1 MPKKAPKRPPER
13 PKTTPKRPQDD
24 QKSDPE
30 RQDDKRTEPRRFQDR
45 LGRPQGA
52 GAPLSAHPQGSIWEA
67 KSAPKRNQKRS
78 KNEAKNQESKKP
90 IQDDLGPVLGRS
102 WVVLGALLGPWKRSK
117 HYACRCFVKIHVF
130 EKKRC
135 QEVTWTDLV
144 SIWEAKRVQNG
155 RRGGS
160 ESEMR

>member
-1 MPKKAPKRPPER
+1 MMMAMMMMM
-13 PKTTPKRPQDD
+13 TTSMMMMMMTSQEEKGGGGEEEGGGEELTL
-24 QKSDPE
+24 KSSNPNLKGGE
-30 RQDDKRTEPRRFQDR
+30 KEGFEDR
-45 LGRPQGA
+45 LGA
-52 GAPLSAHPQGSIWEA
+52 
-67 KSAPKRNQKRS
+67 
-78 KNEAKNQESKKP
+78 
-90 IQDDLGPVLGRS
+90 VLGRF
-102 WVVLGALLGPWKRSK
+102 WVVLGAVLGPWKRSK

-144 SIWEAKRVQNG
+144 SILEAKRVQNG

>member
-1 MPKKAPKRPPER
+1 MR
-13 PKTTPKRPQDD
+13 
-24 QKSDPE
+24 QKSD
-30 RQDDKRTEPRRFQDR
+30 QDGTKIEDKKATKKDTLQDR
-45 LGRPQGA
+45 LGA
-52 GAPLSAHPQGSIWEA
+52 
-67 KSAPKRNQKRS
+67 
-78 KNEAKNQESKKP
+78 
-90 IQDDLGPVLGRS
+90 VLNAS
-102 WVVLGALLGPWKRSK
+102 WVVLGLVLGPWKRSK

-144 SIWEAKRVQNG
+144 SILEAKRVQNG